1 MKGSGGACA
10 CGGISAAVGWISGVC
25 SDGFR
30 QGPTHFT
37 ASRKSQYAEVWNQ
50 SVDKEYQKWV
60 QQELSLDRVSLISR
74 GRDVANGFRVERR
87 RVILVRE
94 LNQGLDAKGT
104 VK

>member
-1 MKGSGGACA
+1 MGTAG
-10 CGGISAAVGWISGVC
+10 
-25 SDGFR
+25 
-30 QGPTHFT
+30 TFT
-37 ASRKSQYAEVWNQ
+37 
-50 SVDKEYQKWV
+50 
-60 QQELSLDRVSLISR
+60 RVSEISR